1 MTESSLAPTVSDL
14 ALPARFDLTL
24 PARRA
29 QGVQISA
36 DASST
41 QAFRLIAG
49 ECIDQWRVNAGLV
62 IEHRRMVN
70 LHQMRVGIR
79 RLRSAFSLFRPWWTH
94 VPDADAAGHE
104 LRSLALVFG
113 TARDL
118 DVLVTGEL
126 GEALRPGQRS
136 TLFAAREAAYDAAVA
151 RLTSEQWAALS
162 GRLDELIAG
171 PLWSGAGEPDVAKA
185 AAAALERRY
194 RRVLRR
200 GARLRELSPE
210 KRHEV
215 RIEAK
220 KLRYGCEFFESVYA
234 ARWPM
239 VETLEGAISTPKAF
253 SMAVEDIQSVLGRL
267 NDHAAAAAYL
277 KTVGVGVAELDVPA
291 LLDVADLVFE
301 RWAALS
307 PFWRTSQDRH
317 RVAVTLVRP

>member
-1 MTESSLAPTVSDL
+1 MSSEHLDDA
-14 ALPARFDLTL
+14 
-24 PARRA
+24 ARR
-29 QGVQISA
+29 Q
-36 DASST
+36 
-41 QAFRLIAG
+41 R
-49 ECIDQWRVNAGLV
+49 GLLV
-62 IEHRRMVN
+62 LRQPCGDLRR
-70 LHQMRVGIR
+70 
-79 RLRSAFSLFRPWWTH
+79 
-94 VPDADAAGHE
+94 
-104 LRSLALVFG
+104 
-113 TARDL
+113 AR
-118 DVLVTGEL
+118 EL
-126 GEALRPGQRS
+126 GVGRQRD
-136 TLFAAREAAYDAAVA
+136 RHD
-151 RLTSEQWAALS
+151 
-162 GRLDELIAG
+162 
-171 PLWSGAGEPDVAKA
+171 
-185 AAAALERRY
+185 

-291 LLDVADLVFE
+291 LLDEADVVFE